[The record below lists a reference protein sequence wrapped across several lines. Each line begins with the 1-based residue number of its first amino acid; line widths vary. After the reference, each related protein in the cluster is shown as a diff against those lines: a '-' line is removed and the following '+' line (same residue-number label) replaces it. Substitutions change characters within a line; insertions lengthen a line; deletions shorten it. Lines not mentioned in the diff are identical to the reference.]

1 MRKLQTWKKKQ
12 GKKLQTLK
20 KKANKHFIE
29 FIET

>member
-1 MRKLQTWKKKQ
+1 MRKLQTWEKKTR
-12 GKKLQTLK
+12 KKITNIK

>member
-12 GKKLQTLK
+12 GKKLRTL